1 MLKSLSFSLT
11 LRGILAIVIGIVSVV
26 WPGITVGAFVIL
38 FAVFAF
44 VVAIT
49 DFGRAFSSERAGPV
63 IGFVVLAVLSVAAG
77 VVALAWPAI
86 TALALT
92 VWVAA
97 WALVTGLLEIFM
109 AFREGLLAGQRATWA
124 IGGLISVAFGIVLLI
139 RPDVGALTLAT
150 VFGLFSIVHGVSML
164 MLATHVK
171 KIGTAT

>member
-11 LRGILAIVIGIVSVV
+11 LRGALAIVIGVVSVI

-38 FAVFAF
+38 FAIFAF
-44 VVAIT
+44 MVAIT

-63 IGFVVLAVLSVAAG
+63 IGFVVLAVLSIVAG

-92 VWVAA
+92 VWVAS
-97 WALVTGLLEIFM
+97 WALITGALEIVM

-124 IGGLISVAFGIVLLI
+124 IGGLVSLAFGVVL
-139 RPDVGALTLAT
+139 
-150 VFGLFSIVHGVSML
+150 
-164 MLATHVK
+164 
-171 KIGTAT
+171 